1 MAERELFVICS
12 NCSSEVSPYV
22 TECPYC
28 GQRLRKRAP
37 DIKKA
42 KKQEEKHARK
52 EEKRANR
59 KREKIRAQYEGGGT
73 AAYLYSPAQP
83 RMTIALVVV
92 AIVSSLLAKAGFSE
106 ISEFMD
112 LHLAYYEGGEN
123 GLWTFVTTPF
133 LQYWPGYGFVCLGV
147 FAMFGSGIER
157 RFGWWAVL
165 LVWLIGGA
173 FGVAAEALIAPTA
186 STFGAYGA
194 AACAFVTW
202 MIVVLAQEDLRD
214 KDAYGLMAVAGVL
227 CALPLATDAASAWT
241 LIGGIVG
248 GGICGGVLSRVN
260 AKPVY

>member
-42 KKQEEKHARK
+42 KKQEEKQARK
-52 EEKRANR
+52 EEKRASR

-83 RMTIALVVV
+83 RMTIALVLV
-92 AIVSSLLAKAGFSE
+92 AIVASLFARSGFSE
-106 ISEFMD
+106 ISSFMTEE
-112 LHLAYYEGGEN
+112 LTYYEGG
-123 GLWTFVTTPF
+123 GTDIWTLVTAPF
-133 LQYWPGYGFVCLGV
+133 LQYWFGYGFVCLGV

-173 FGVAAEALIAPTA
+173 FGILAEGLLVSVPN
-186 STFGAYGA
+186 SFGAYGA

-202 MIVVLAQEDLRD
+202 TIVVMAQEDLRD
-214 KDAYGLMAVAGVL
+214 QDTLGLCAVAAVM
-227 CALPLATDAASAWT
+227 CALPLATESASAWT
-241 LIGGIVG
+241 LIGGIVA
-248 GGICGGVLSRVN
+248 GGICGAVLSRVN